1 MSNKWIMLL
10 PYWFLLFTIGFGWF
24 LLAPLIPALIGSF
37 HVSIGSI
44 LLLISAYGYTM
55 VILGLLA
62 GYISAKFTVKTA
74 IYASALISVVG
85 LFGRAIS
92 PNYTVFLVTGIIA
105 AIAYPMAMAPVG
117 SIAKSLFPVKS
128 NTVIGI
134 SVGILFLGLASGS
147 FLGPYA
153 FSSFG
158 LSGALWLTAILSV
171 IAAVFVFTGT
181 KGYPVYYKG
190 KSLKGVFKTGMV
202 KNWYVGLAIS
212 SMSVMFGS
220 IGSTVLLLHKISLN
234 YALAYGGI
242 FGGLVFLGSAIGAI
256 IIPPVFERYKILHRG
271 FIITGTLMFIS
282 IAIVAISL
290 SYSVLIIVIATG
302 YFLFGIFGNAYWS
315 MAMTSTTNYVND
327 PAQAGFATSMYSVFT
342 NLGVAFIPVFLGVDF
357 ASLSTI
363 TTGVIIVLVIEL
375 IAMALSPL
383 LKIERE
389 SETGNGA
396 HYEASSK

>member
-1 MSNKWIMLL
+1 MSNKWIILL

-24 LLAPLIPALIGSF
+24 LLAPLVPALVGSF

-44 LLLISAYGYTM
+44 LILISAYGYTM
-55 VILGLLA
+55 VIFGLLA

-74 IYASALISVVG
+74 IYASAIISIAG
-85 LFGRAIS
+85 LVGRAIS
-92 PNYTVFLVTGIIA
+92 QNYTTFLVTGIIA

-153 FSSFG
+153 FGSFG

-171 IAAVFVFTGT
+171 VAAVFVFTGI

-190 KSLKGVFKTGMV
+190 KSLKGVFRAGML

-256 IIPPVFERYKILHRG
+256 IIPPVFERYKILHKG
-271 FIITGTLMFIS
+271 FIITGTLMFVS

-363 TTGVIIVLVIEL
+363 TTGVAIVLVIEL

-383 LKIERE
+383 LKIERKSE
-389 SETGNGA
+389 SGNEGT
-396 HYEASSK
+396 HYNIGR